1 MNNAPA
7 TLKVRVP
14 ALVREPRGAIAAA
27 AVMVQLLRG
36 IASVTAAVLAPTT
49 GRVTPAPASL
59 LHD

>member
-36 IASVTAAVLAPTT
+36 IASVTAAVLAQTT
-49 GRVTPAPASL
+49 GRIAPAPASL

>member
-7 TLKVRVP
+7 TLRIRVP

-27 AVMVQLLRG
+27 AVMVRLLRG
-36 IASVTAAVLAPTT
+36 LAAVTGSVLASAA
-49 GRVTPAPASL
+49 GRPLPAPSTV